1 MKNFFLF
8 FFVLFSSIYFNTNSN
23 SEIVKKIEIIGN
35 ERIADETIILFSE
48 INLNENF
55 NDIDLNNAFKK
66 IYSTN
71 YFNDLK
77 LNFSDGI
84 VTIYVKENPLI
95 QTIKINGIK
104 NKSLVKAIEKITRK
118 KEKYPFEESVIL
130 NQKNLILNIV
140 KKQGFYLST
149 VVVEKVENENNTID
163 IVYNFDLGKKAEIS
177 KINFTGNKIFRESK
191 LKNIILSEETKPWKF
206 VTKNKFIDSD
216 RISLDENLLTNFFKN
231 KGYYDI
237 KIKSTFA
244 KLEQKNLFNLNFNID
259 PGEKYYFNN
268 LDLIISNDYKKENF
282 SKINDLL
289 INLKG
294 QKYSLNKIEK
304 IINEIDKIAL
314 QKEFVFINAKY
325 EEKVIDKNKL
335 NLKIYFEDDKKS
347 YVDRINIFGNFITE
361 EKVIRNS
368 LIVDE
373 GDPFNKILFNKSIN
387 NIKSKNIFKSVNTE
401 LIDSNLN
408 AENKIINISVEEKPT
423 GEIFAGVGTGTSGSS
438 ITAGIK
444 EGNYLGKGIK
454 LNTNVTLTDDE
465 IKGEFSVKNPNFRN
479 SDKSL
484 NTTLESTSSDFMTQS
499 GYKLSRTGVK
509 LGTDFEQ
516 YNDLFVNLEISNY
529 YENLKT
535 SGSASAIKKSQEGD
549 YFENLFS
556 YGLTINKLNQNFQ
569 PTDGFRTSISQTIP
583 IYSDDN
589 TIENSINGSKYHSI
603 NENLILSVKYLL
615 QSVNSLDDNVRVSKR
630 IYIPSSRLRGFES
643 GGIGPKE
650 GNQFIGGNYGTA
662 LSLNT
667 TVPNLLTNFE
677 NIDFNIFLDA
687 ANLWH
692 VDYNSALDSNKI
704 RAASGLAINWFTP
717 IGPLS
722 FSYAAPLS
730 KAGTDKTESFRFQ
743 IGTSF

>member
-35 ERIADETIILFSE
+35 ERIADETIIIFFE

-104 NKSLVKAIEKITRK
+104 NKSLVKAIEKITKK

-216 RISLDENLLTNFFKN
+216 RISLDENLLSNFFKN

-294 QKYSLNKIEK
+294 KKYSLNKIEK

-347 YVDRINIFGNFITE
+347 
-361 EKVIRNS
+361 
-368 LIVDE
+368 
-373 GDPFNKILFNKSIN
+373 
-387 NIKSKNIFKSVNTE
+387 
-401 LIDSNLN
+401 
-408 AENKIINISVEEKPT
+408 
-423 GEIFAGVGTGTSGSS
+423 
-438 ITAGIK
+438 
-444 EGNYLGKGIK
+444 
-454 LNTNVTLTDDE
+454 
-465 IKGEFSVKNPNFRN
+465 
-479 SDKSL
+479 
-484 NTTLESTSSDFMTQS
+484 
-499 GYKLSRTGVK
+499 
-509 LGTDFEQ
+509 
-516 YNDLFVNLEISNY
+516 
-529 YENLKT
+529 
-535 SGSASAIKKSQEGD
+535 
-549 YFENLFS
+549 
-556 YGLTINKLNQNFQ
+556 
-569 PTDGFRTSISQTIP
+569 
-583 IYSDDN
+583 
-589 TIENSINGSKYHSI
+589 
-603 NENLILSVKYLL
+603 
-615 QSVNSLDDNVRVSKR
+615 
-630 IYIPSSRLRGFES
+630 
-643 GGIGPKE
+643 
-650 GNQFIGGNYGTA
+650 
-662 LSLNT
+662 
-667 TVPNLLTNFE
+667 
-677 NIDFNIFLDA
+677 
-687 ANLWH
+687 
-692 VDYNSALDSNKI
+692 
-704 RAASGLAINWFTP
+704 
-717 IGPLS
+717 
-722 FSYAAPLS
+722 
-730 KAGTDKTESFRFQ
+730 
-743 IGTSF
+743 

>member
-104 NKSLVKAIEKITRK
+104 NKSLVKAIEKITKK

-216 RISLDENLLTNFFKN
+216 RISLDENLLSNFFKN

-589 TIENSINGSKYHSI
+589 TI
-603 NENLILSVKYLL
+603 
-615 QSVNSLDDNVRVSKR
+615 
-630 IYIPSSRLRGFES
+630 
-643 GGIGPKE
+643 
-650 GNQFIGGNYGTA
+650 
-662 LSLNT
+662 
-667 TVPNLLTNFE
+667 
-677 NIDFNIFLDA
+677 
-687 ANLWH
+687 
-692 VDYNSALDSNKI
+692 
-704 RAASGLAINWFTP
+704 
-717 IGPLS
+717 
-722 FSYAAPLS
+722 
-730 KAGTDKTESFRFQ
+730 
-743 IGTSF
+743 